1 MDAKAMTAA
10 ALRAQKAAAL
20 RYKRPAL
27 ESMGYETILAEL
39 QDIYDICEEMRWS
52 DEPTSPAM
60 DGDGDEDLGYQE
72 EFGALSDDA
81 YRLMEQLQDSDYDAE
96 GYDGMFDTCTVG
108 LIGDRFETVGY
119 DTVETDYFHLCGY
132 EQELAQRD
140 SAKRLM
146 RLTKADMITT
156 IGHCVGVMMAFYDLR
171 QRFDYLNTALNV
183 TLGHNLD
190 TLHKVRTIEDAYDA
204 WCEDGCRNWGDTH
217 RKLDSA
223 CQNLPDMMWVC

>member
-1 MDAKAMTAA
+1 MGAVSKEEQRREKAK
-10 ALRAQKAAAL
+10 AL

-27 ESMGYETILAEL
+27 ASMGYEIMLTEL

-52 DEPTSPAM
+52 DDPTSPVM
-60 DGDGDEDLGYQE
+60 DGDGDEDWGYKE
-72 EFGALSDDA
+72 EFAALSDDA
-81 YRLMEQLQDSDYDAE
+81 YALMEQLQQYDYDSE
-96 GYDGMFDTCTVG
+96 GDAGMFDTCTVA

-204 WCEDGCRNWGDTH
+204 WCEDGCRDWGAPH
-217 RKLDSA
+217 RKLVSA